1 MSPFKEGDPAM
12 GKLMGVNI
20 PCSQIPS
27 ILALR
32 KIQLLCCVAY
42 YGATWGGG
50 GIGHNY
56 ICMQLESLRKNK
68 FHHSNCVLYSVCILS
83 CTHMYVDVAGQN
95 QPRTKLSE
103 VYLMLA
109 TENILYLYFVA

>member
-42 YGATWGGG
+42 CGATLGGG
-50 GIGHNY
+50 WGTWA
-56 ICMQLESLRKNK
+56 Q
-68 FHHSNCVLYSVCILS
+68 V
-83 CTHMYVDVAGQN
+83 HMYA
-95 QPRTKLSE
+95 
-103 VYLMLA
+103 A
-109 TENILYLYFVA
+109 